1 MEQEYKYRR
10 FAFVTWILI
19 GICVI
24 VFALEC
30 YLTKTSSMNPDAL
43 IALGGVNSALVK
55 QGQLWRLFTAM
66 WLHESPQHLLSNMLF
81 MYLTGRQ
88 LEKVFGHFRF
98 LMIYLFSG
106 LIGDITACFLSS
118 PKTVSVGAS
127 TAIFGIMLAGA
138 TLRWTTNEVGYG
150 KAMMELFISNIVLDM
165 FMPGISLVGH
175 LGGAAIGFVLGF
187 LLQPRSFLKWYTN
200 LAFQIFLCVAITLIS
215 ISILVA
221 KV

>member
-19 GICVI
+19 GICTI
-24 VFALEC
+24 VFVLEC
-30 YLTKTSSMNPDAL
+30 YLAKASL
-43 IALGGVNSALVK
+43 ISPNVLINLGGVNSILVK

-66 WLHESPQHLLSNMLF
+66 WLHASPQHLLSNMLF

-106 LIGDITACFLSS
+106 LIGDMASCFLST
-118 PKTVSVGAS
+118 PNTVSVGAS

-138 TLRWTTNEVGYG
+138 TLRWTTNEIGYG
-150 KAMMELFISNIVLDM
+150 KAMMELFISNIVLDL

-175 LGGAAIGFVLGF
+175 LGGAIIGFVLGF
-187 LLQPRSFLKWYTN
+187 LLQPRNYSKWYTN
-200 LAFQIFLCVAITLIS
+200 LIFQVFLCITIALVS

-221 KV
+221 KD

>member
-19 GICVI
+19 GICTV
-24 VFALEC
+24 VFLFEC
-30 YLTKTSSMNPDAL
+30 YVTETSSISSNAL
-43 IALGGVNSALVK
+43 VSFGGVNSTLVK
-55 QGQLWRLFTAM
+55 QGQIWRLFTAM

-98 LMIYLFSG
+98 LLIYLFSG
-106 LIGDITACFLSS
+106 LIGDVAACFLSS
-118 PKTVSVGAS
+118 PNTVSVGAS

-138 TLRWTTNEVGYG
+138 TLQWTTFEVGYG
-150 KAMMELFISNIVLDM
+150 KAMMELFISNIVLDL
-165 FMPGISLVGH
+165 FMPEISLVGH
-175 LGGAAIGFVLGF
+175 LGGAVVGFVLGF
-187 LLQPRSFLKWYTN
+187 LLQPRNYLKWYTN
-200 LAFQIFLCVAITLIS
+200 LTFQIFLCIIITLVS

-221 KV
+221 NV